1 MKPSAIAVRSA
12 LLVLLLFASSSAV
25 SWTRSLTFENGS
37 VGAKTQ
43 SSSSEDFDDAAG
55 GTYFTDEQIL
65 SGNLA
70 AKLTVTAGDT
80 AFGRWGGIINF
91 PEVLKKGDEIWFRVN
106 TFFPDGFNWD
116 STSSGNLLKFLR
128 VHVQT
133 SSGANSGYNDW
144 YLTPEATTI
153 PHQFIYEGQQQWFR
167 FGAASDEIQRGR
179 WETYEM
185 YIKLDN
191 IPVDQG
197 GTARVRVWKDG
208 RLLSEITGAE
218 TLNSAT
224 DTSDRA
230 HLFTYWNGGA
240 PKTQHMY
247 VDDIVVTSDT
257 PANRDANGNPMVGT
271 STSSG
276 SGSDSTSRPAPPVLN
291 VD

>member
-1 MKPSAIAVRSA
+1 MGHSAILTRT
-12 LLVLLLFASSSAV
+12 LLLASLFATSSPAL

-37 VGAKTQ
+37 IGAKAQSGSTQ
-43 SSSSEDFDDAAG
+43 DFDDAAG
-55 GTYFTDEQIL
+55 GSYFTNEQVL
-65 SGNLA
+65 SGNIA

-91 PEVLKKGDEIWFRVN
+91 PELLRKGDEVWFRVN
-106 TFFPDGFNWD
+106 TFFPAGFNWD
-116 STSSGNLLKFLR
+116 STSGGSLLKFLR

-133 SSGANSGYNDW
+133 SSGGNSGYNDW
-144 YLTPEATTI
+144 YMTPEATTI
-153 PHQFIYEGQQQWFR
+153 PHQFLYEGQQQWFR
-167 FGAASDEIQRGR
+167 FGAASDEVQRGR

-257 PANRDANGNPMVGT
+257 PSGRDANGYPMVGT
-271 STSSG
+271 PG
-276 SGSDSTSRPAPPVLN
+276 SGGQTGPGSRPLPPVLDVN
-291 VD
+291 

>member
-1 MKPSAIAVRSA
+1 MKPSAIAVRTA
-12 LLVLLLFASSSAV
+12 LLILLLFASSSAL

-43 SSSSEDFDDAAG
+43 SSSTEDFDDAAG
-55 GTYFTDEQIL
+55 GSYFTDEQIL

-70 AKLTVTAGDT
+70 AKLTVTEGDT

-91 PEVLKKGDEIWFRVN
+91 PQLLGKGDEIWFRVN
-106 TFFPDGFNWD
+106 TFFPEGFNWD

-144 YLTPEATTI
+144 YLTPEATSI
-153 PHQFIYEGQQQWFR
+153 PHQFIYEGQQKWFY
-167 FGAASDEIQRGR
+167 FGDPSDEIQRGR

-185 YIKLDN
+185 YVKLDN

-218 TLNSAT
+218 TLNSST

-276 SGSDSTSRPAPPVLN
+276 SGSGSTSRPAPPVLI